1 MRRTPACVVLIFVI
15 KMMKRTFVVGDIH
28 GCYAELMLL
37 LAQAGVTGEDVLI
50 SVGDLVDRG
59 NRSKEVWQFFK
70 ERPHSVVV
78 MGNHERKHLHG
89 ILNYAQEIVRL
100 QMGDDY
106 PAFLQWIDK
115 LPYYYE
121 TEHAIVVHAAMEHDV
136 PLSMQREDVL
146 SGTTA
151 GERYLQGRYERWTAH
166 YTGSKP
172 VIYGHTVVGQTPQ
185 VLNNTWGIDTGACH
199 AGHLTMIELP
209 GFVVHQVK
217 VQEDHWAAAQEQ
229 WQIAVLQH
237 KDWEQMELPE
247 ISRQL
252 DKLAYK
258 TAPEIRAYLSEKA
271 RWLQELEQSLPVLKT
286 QLEALTAR
294 LVATHGK
301 DFGEAAV
308 QYKCRSLLFK
318 CRGGRLQLDDLKK
331 TLNTPAKINE
341 LRRTFAT

>member
-1 MRRTPACVVLIFVI
+1 MI
-15 KMMKRTFVVGDIH
+15 GDIH
-28 GCYAELMLL
+28 GCYAELQSL
-37 LAQAGVTGEDVLI
+37 LAQAGVMGEDVLI

-70 ERPHSVVV
+70 ERPNSIAL

-106 PAFLQWIDK
+106 PAFLQWIGT
-115 LPYYYE
+115 LPYYHE

-136 PLSMQREDVL
+136 ELAMQREDVL
-146 SGTTA
+146 SGATA
-151 GERYLQGRYERWTAH
+151 GERYLEGRYERWTAH

-172 VIYGHTVVGQTPQ
+172 VIYGHAVVGDVPQ

-199 AGHLTMIELP
+199 GGYLTMVELP

-229 WQIAVLQH
+229 WQIPVLQH
-237 KDWEQMELPE
+237 KDWEQLDLSE
-247 ISRQL
+247 IRKQL

-258 TAPEIRAYLSEKA
+258 TSPEIVAYLAEKA
-271 RWLQELEQSLPVLKT
+271 AWLQELEAALPQLKT
-286 QLEALTAR
+286 ELEALTAR
-294 LVATHGK
+294 LLATHGAR
-301 DFGEAAV
+301 FGEVAV
-308 QYKCRSLLFK
+308 QYKCKTFLFK
-318 CRGGRLQLDDLKK
+318 CKGARLQLEDLKK

-341 LRRTFAT
+341 LRRTFEAKTDK

>member
-1 MRRTPACVVLIFVI
+1 
-15 KMMKRTFVVGDIH
+15 MKRTFVIGDIH
-28 GCYAELMLL
+28 GCYAELMEL
-37 LAQAGVTGEDVLI
+37 LAHAGVTAEDVLI

-70 ERPHSVVV
+70 ERPNSVVL

-106 PAFLQWIDK
+106 PAFLQWIAT
-115 LPYYYE
+115 LPYYHE

-136 PLSMQREDVL
+136 ELSMQREDVL

-166 YTGSKP
+166 YAGSKP
-172 VIYGHTVVGQTPQ
+172 VIYGHAVVGDTPQ

-199 AGHLTMIELP
+199 GGYLTMIALP
-209 GFVVHQVK
+209 GFIVHRVK
-217 VQEDHWAAAQEQ
+217 VQEDHWAAAQED
-229 WQIAVLQH
+229 WQIPVLQQ
-237 KDWEQMELPE
+237 KDWEHMELSE
-247 ISRQL
+247 IKKQL

-258 TAPEIRAYLSEKA
+258 TSPEIVAYLSEKA
-271 RWLQELEQSLPVLKT
+271 QWLQELEQSLPVLKT
-286 QLEALTAR
+286 QLEQLTAT
-294 LVATHGK
+294 LLATHGPR
-301 DFGEAAV
+301 FGEAAV
-308 QYKCRSLLFK
+308 QYKCKSFLFK
-318 CRGGRLQLDDLKK
+318 CKGGRLQLEDLEKA
-331 TLNTPAKINE
+331 LNTPAKINE